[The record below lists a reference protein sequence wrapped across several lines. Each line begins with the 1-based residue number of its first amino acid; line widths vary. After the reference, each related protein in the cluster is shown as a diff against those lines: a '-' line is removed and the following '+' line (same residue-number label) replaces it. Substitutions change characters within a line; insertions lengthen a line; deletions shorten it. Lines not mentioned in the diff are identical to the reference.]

1 MPAGFAIVLAVFVA
15 AVVLT
20 VVGVV
25 MSMRGTGSTPK
36 RGGWLALLSGL
47 VALCFGVALFVS
59 LLGALMDDQ
68 PGLW

>member
-1 MPAGFAIVLAVFVA
+1 MPAPLIVIGSVFLVAVA
-15 AVVLT
+15 LL

-47 VALCFGVALFVS
+47 VALAFGVTLVIM
-59 LLGALMDDQ
+59 LIGASMDDV